1 MWTIL
6 PCPVLTKIEESVIV
20 RDNILLSSRLWS
32 PPVKVYDLWLLIT
45 LSLSSISMGCINHKH
60 KSTGANSVMIIVNLS
75 TIFSSFL
82 SDFISFF
89 HNSVSVSPISFFPW
103 TGRLFLLNKRQKKY
117 KINSLLTWV
126 ITKCGVVLLK
136 TAKSPCSPKAR
147 LLQRAGPCCH
157 ATSCWDTAA
166 ASVLQH
172 TLTFVG
178 ISGPV

>member
-1 MWTIL
+1 MVLSVLYPAIRMWTIL

-89 HNSVSVSPISFFPW
+89 TILSVFPPS
-103 TGRLFLLNKRQKKY
+103 LFSHEQEDY
-117 KINSLLTWV
+117 
-126 ITKCGVVLLK
+126 
-136 TAKSPCSPKAR
+136 
-147 LLQRAGPCCH
+147 
-157 ATSCWDTAA
+157 SC
-166 ASVLQH
+166 
-172 TLTFVG
+172 
-178 ISGPV
+178 